1 VSKTILTLTLKDERD
16 SVLARQRARQVA
28 GLLGFDA
35 QDQTR
40 IATAVSEIARNA
52 FGYGG
57 GGSVTFRLEGTTLPQ
72 VLVVSVEDEGP
83 GIRDLDVILAGRY
96 RSPHGMGRGILGA
109 RRLMDRFEIR
119 NLPTRGARVELGK
132 LLPKGSPL
140 FDDKRIDC
148 IASELLREKPRDA
161 IEEVQRQNQ
170 ELLQAMAQLTR
181 RQEELSV
188 LNRELEDTNRGV
200 VALYAELD
208 EKADHLR
215 RADEIKTRFLSNM
228 THEFRTPVNSI
239 QALAAMLLSR
249 TDGELSPE
257 QEHQVRFIRKAAD
270 SLSELVNDLLDLAK
284 VEAGKTVL
292 RPTEFAPADLFGA
305 LRGMLRPLLVN
316 ESVQLVFEDA
326 RELPTM
332 VADEAKTSQILRNL
346 ISNALKFT
354 ESGEVR
360 VSAEATL
367 DGTRI
372 RFRVADTGIGIA
384 PDDLEAIF
392 QEFTQ
397 VDSAIQRRVRGTGLG
412 LPLVRRLATLMG
424 GTVSVESQVGLGS
437 TFIVDLPRI
446 AMTDPGAVLP
456 SWNPDTNLVPVLFV
470 DDSPDT
476 LLVYEKFLHGSPFGP
491 IAARTTWQARE
502 AIHAYQP
509 KLVVL
514 DILLDGE
521 ETWHFLAELK
531 RSEATRDLPV
541 LVLSTVEDAAKGLA
555 LGAHA
560 YCVKPIDKNRLLST
574 IARLTSPASTRKLLV
589 IDDDEIARYV
599 LRQSL
604 SATPHD
610 LLEATNGQDGLAI
623 VIREKPDLVFLDLAM
638 PELDGFELLR
648 RMKDDPVTRHVPV
661 AIVTASRLEQADLA
675 RLAEAIGILPKDSI
689 SRERVL
695 ALIDEACGTPEETR

>member
-1 VSKTILTLTLKDERD
+1 MSRTILTLTLKYERD
-16 SVLARQRARQVA
+16 IVLARQRARQVA

-40 IATAVSEIARNA
+40 ISTAVSEIVRNA

-72 VLVVSVEDEGP
+72 LLVVAVEDEGP
-83 GIRDLDVILAGRY
+83 GIEDLELILAGRY
-96 RSPHGMGRGILGA
+96 RSPHGMGMGILGA
-109 RRLMDRFEIR
+109 RRLMDRCSIR
-119 NLPTRGARVELGK
+119 NLPARGACVELGK

-140 FDDKRIDC
+140 FDDRRVAC
-148 IASELLREKPRDA
+148 VASELLREKPRDA

-181 RQEELSV
+181 RQEELGI

-292 RPTEFAPADLFGA
+292 RPTEFATADLFGA

-326 RELPTM
+326 SALPTM
-332 VADEAKTSQILRNL
+332 IADEGKISQILRNL

-367 DGTRI
+367 DGARI

-424 GTVSVESQVGLGS
+424 GTVAVESEIGLGS
-437 TFIVDLPRI
+437 TFTVELPRI
-446 AMTDPGAVLP
+446 AVPDPGAILP
-456 SWNPDTNLVPVLFV
+456 VWNPDTQLVPVLFV

-476 LLVYEKFLHGSPFGP
+476 LLVYEKFLHGSQFGP

-502 AIHAYQP
+502 AIQAYQP

-531 RSEATRDLPV
+531 RGEATRDLPV
-541 LVLSTVEDAAKGLA
+541 LVLSNVEDAGKGLA
-555 LGAHA
+555 LGASA

-574 IARLTSPASTRKLLV
+574 IARLTAPASTRKLLV

-604 SATPHD
+604 TATPHD
-610 LLEATNGQDGLAI
+610 LLEATNGEDGLEI

-638 PELDGFELLR
+638 PELDGFEVLR
-648 RMKDDPVTRHVPV
+648 RLKDDPATREVPV
-661 AIVTASRLEQADLA
+661 AVVTSSRLEQADLA

>member
-1 VSKTILTLTLKDERD
+1 MSHTIVTLTLRYERD
-16 SVLARQRARQVA
+16 IVLARQRARHIA
-28 GLLGFDA
+28 ELLGFDG

-57 GGSVTFRLEGTTLPQ
+57 GGHVVFHLEGDTAPQ
-72 VLVVSVEDEGP
+72 LLVIEVVDAGP
-83 GIRDLDVILAGRY
+83 GIADLDLIMAGRY
-96 RSPHGMGRGILGA
+96 RSPHGMGMGIVGA
-109 RRLMDRFEIR
+109 RRLMDRFDVR
-119 NLPTRGARVELGK
+119 NVPGGGARVVLGK
-132 LLPKGSPL
+132 LLPKGAPAL
-140 FDDKRIDC
+140 DGRA
-148 IASELLREKPRDA
+148 IAAIADALLREKPRDA
-161 IEEVQRQNQ
+161 VEEVQRQNQ
-170 ELLQAMAQLTR
+170 ELLLAMAQLTR
-181 RQEELSV
+181 RQDELSV

-239 QALAAMLLSR
+239 QALAAMLLAH
-249 TDGELSPE
+249 TDGDLTPE
-257 QEHQVRFIRKAAD
+257 QEHQLRFIRKAAD

-316 ESVQLVFEDA
+316 ESVQLVFDDA
-326 RELPTM
+326 TNLPTM
-332 VADEAKTSQILRNL
+332 VADEGKLSQILRNL
-346 ISNALKFT
+346 VSNALKFT

-360 VSAEATL
+360 VSAEAIEN
-367 DGTRI
+367 GARI

-384 PDDLEAIF
+384 PDDLETIF

-397 VDSAIQRRVRGTGLG
+397 VDSAIQRRVHGTGLG

-424 GTVSVESQVGLGS
+424 GTVTVESRLGLGS
-437 TFIVDLPRI
+437 TFVVDLPRI
-446 AMTDPGAVLP
+446 AVRDPEALLP
-456 SWNPDTNLVPVLFV
+456 VWNPASKLVPVLFV
-470 DDSPDT
+470 EDSADT

-491 IAARTTWQARE
+491 IATRSTRQARE
-502 AIHAYQP
+502 AIHTHRP
-509 KLVVL
+509 KVVVL

-521 ETWHFLAELK
+521 ESWHFLAELK

-541 LVLSTVEDAAKGLA
+541 LVLSTVEDTGKGLA
-555 LGAHA
+555 LGANA
-560 YCVKPIDKNRLLST
+560 YCVKPIDRNRLLST
-574 IARLTSPASTRKLLV
+574 IARLVAPRSSRKLLV
-589 IDDDEIARYV
+589 VDDDEIARYV

-610 LLEATNGQDGLAI
+610 LIEATNGEDGLALA
-623 VIREKPDLVFLDLAM
+623 RQERPDLVFLDLAM
-638 PELDGFELLR
+638 PELDGYEVLR
-648 RMKDDPVTRHVPV
+648 RLKADPLTQDVPV
-661 AIVTASRLEQADLA
+661 AIVTSSRLERADLA
-675 RLAEAIGILPKDSI
+675 RLDAAIGILPKESI

-695 ALIDEACGTPEETR
+695 ALIDEAVRVVEETR

>member
-1 VSKTILTLTLKDERD
+1 MSRMILTLTLRYERD
-16 SVLARQRARQVA
+16 IVLARQRARQIA

-40 IATAVSEIARNA
+40 ISTAVSEIARNA

-57 GGSVTFRLEGTTLPQ
+57 GGTVAFRLEGATQPQ
-72 VLVVSVEDEGP
+72 LLVVAIEDEGP
-83 GIRDLDVILAGRY
+83 GIHDLDVILAGRF
-96 RSPHGMGRGILGA
+96 RSSHGMGMGIVGA

-119 NLPTRGARVELGK
+119 NLPARGARVELGK

-140 FDDKRIDC
+140 FDDCAIAA

-161 IEEVQRQNQ
+161 VEEVQRQNQ
-170 ELLQAMAQLTR
+170 ELLLAMAQLTR
-181 RQEELSV
+181 RQEELGV

-305 LRGMLRPLLVN
+305 LRGMLKPLLLN
-316 ESVQLVFEDA
+316 ESVQLVFEDTST
-326 RELPTM
+326 LPNM
-332 VADEAKTSQILRNL
+332 VADESKISQILRNL
-346 ISNALKFT
+346 VSNALKFT

-360 VSAEATL
+360 VSAEAIE
-367 DGTRI
+367 DNAII

-384 PDDLEAIF
+384 PEDLETIF
-392 QEFTQ
+392 QEFAQ
-397 VDSAIQRRVRGTGLG
+397 VDSPIQRRLRGTGLG
-412 LPLVRRLATLMG
+412 LPLVRRLATLMN
-424 GTVSVESQVGLGS
+424 GTVRVESKLGLGS

-446 AMTDPGAVLP
+446 AVRDPDALLP
-456 SWNPDTNLVPVLFV
+456 AWDPESTLLPVLFV
-470 DDSPDT
+470 DDDPET
-476 LLVYEKFLHGSPFGP
+476 LLVYEKFLIGSRFGV
-491 IAARTTWQARE
+491 IAARTTRQARE
-502 AIHAYQP
+502 AIQTHRP
-509 KLVVL
+509 RLVVL

-521 ETWHFLAELK
+521 ESWHFLAELK

-541 LVLSTVEDAAKGLA
+541 LVLSTVEDTSKGLA

-574 IARLTSPASTRKLLV
+574 IARIVTPASARKLLV
-589 IDDDEIARYV
+589 VDDDEIARYV

-610 LLEATNGQDGLAI
+610 LLEATNGEDGLAL
-623 VIREKPDLVFLDLAM
+623 VRREKPDLVFLDLAM
-638 PELDGFELLR
+638 AELDGFEVLR
-648 RMKDDPVTRHVPV
+648 RLKDDPVTQGVPV
-661 AIVTASRLEQADLA
+661 AIVTSSRLERADLA
-675 RLAEAIGILPKDSI
+675 RLAGAIGILPKESI
-689 SRERVL
+689 SRDSVL
-695 ALIDEACGTPEETR
+695 ALIDEACRTPEETR